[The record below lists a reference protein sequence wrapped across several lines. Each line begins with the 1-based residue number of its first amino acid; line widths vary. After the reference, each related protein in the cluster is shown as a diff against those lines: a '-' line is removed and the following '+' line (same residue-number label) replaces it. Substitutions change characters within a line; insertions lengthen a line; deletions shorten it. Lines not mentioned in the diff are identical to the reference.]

1 MIYAAG
7 RRNAKSTACRLP
19 VRRWEKHTVTEKPA
33 FDCARDWHLFGL
45 GPKRIL
51 ALDGGGVRGAISVAF
66 LERIESII
74 SERLGIEARLGDWFD
89 LVGGTSTGAL
99 IAGAL
104 ALGFRTEQVKEFY
117 LRLAPRAFQP
127 TRWGIPLFQAKFN
140 ADGLRAE
147 ILKIVK
153 SPTFQRRSHH
163 RSLRGH
169 QAHGHLQSLDRRQQS
184 ARPLLAGRRHP

>member
-1 MIYAAG
+1 M
-7 RRNAKSTACRLP
+7 
-19 VRRWEKHTVTEKPA
+19 TVTETSIYNAPVT
-33 FDCARDWHLFGL
+33 WHLFGP

-51 ALDGGGVRGAISVAF
+51 SLDGGGVRGAISVAF
-66 LERIESII
+66 LERIEALLE
-74 SERLGIEARLGDWFD
+74 ERLDTKVRLGDWFD

-104 ALGFRTEQVKEFY
+104 ALGFRTEQIKEFY

-147 ILKIVK
+147 IFENRRGPPLV
-153 SPTFQRRSHH
+153 QRRPHH
-163 RSLRGH
+163 RPLRGH
-169 QAHGHLQSLDRRQQS
+169 QAHGHLQSLDRGQQS
-184 ARPLLAGRRHP
+184 ARPLLAGRRQA